1 MIKSVVLPLAPAAA
15 FDLFTQKIG
24 EWWPADRRHTQDPAS
39 QIFMLDSGRFYERA
53 SDGREVELGQVRSF
67 DPPSRI
73 LLDFFVATGPDK
85 PTEVEIVFAALGTG
99 TQVTVTH
106 RPKLVSEALWTE
118 RAPRYERSWDVVLA
132 ALSQAA
138 APQPAD

>member
-1 MIKSVVLPLAPAAA
+1 
-15 FDLFTQKIG
+15 
-24 EWWPADRRHTQDPAS
+24 
-39 QIFMLDSGRFYERA
+39 MLDGGRFYERA